1 MQSVPVD
8 QLVGKDAGSYHI
20 DRLLGQGPV
29 SSFCEAH
36 HASGRRVILT
46 LFTLP
51 EVFSS
56 QAHTRFRVRFQQEG
70 TALVQLQHPA
80 ILPVYDYGVWMGYPY
95 LATPFVAGSSLARVL
110 KAYGQIPS
118 EPILEILKQV
128 ADGLDY
134 ASSNGVVHGALSPA
148 NILAG
153 QERGAVQ
160 VAGFGLTRILS
171 LQGLEPEDAFQ
182 AHLLNIA
189 GTFLMLPAYMAPE
202 IMQGASCNACT
213 DIYALGVLLF
223 ELLSGKPPFSGETP
237 FDVAQQYAQQPLPS
251 LSALVPA
258 LPASVDAV
266 VQKALASSPELRF
279 QSASEF
285 VHAFEQALNNQ
296 SVNIQ
301 PLGNIAQNATE
312 KTDITG
318 PLTIDWQALKG
329 ATGGEQ
335 ADGAKARVALQAT
348 LSGIDPFAGVEQT
361 TPDEARARMAQQ
373 ATLPGLDPF
382 AWWTNVAPN
391 QTVTHPQVNKL
402 TPAAQKAGGQKQTR
416 RSVVALLTVGSVVVA
431 GLSGGG
437 FALAHYLQ
445 QKQAA
450 AQVASAPTPA
460 PSPTPMPTPTTPPP
474 TPTPQPAAKPK
485 ATSKSATPTPTPTAP
500 PAPTPT
506 PKPGHTGTVIA
517 STSMAPNSAVNFSGG
532 NDILI
537 HLPSGSFVA
546 YNRACTHQQV
556 PVDYDAGSQQL
567 VCPAHGAIFSASS
580 GSAIHGPAHRP
591 LSAVAINVNGDGTI
605 TV

>member
-51 EVFSS
+51 ETFSS
-56 QAHTRFRVRFQQEG
+56 QAHARFLARFQQEG
-70 TALVQLQHPA
+70 AALVRLKHA
-80 ILPVYDYGVWMGYPY
+80 VILPVYDYGECMGYPY
-95 LATPFVAGSSLARVL
+95 LATPFVPGSSLARVL
-110 KAYGQIPS
+110 QAYGQVPP
-118 EPILEILKQV
+118 EPVLEVLKQV

-153 QERGAVQ
+153 QERGEVQ
-160 VAGFGLTRILS
+160 VAGFGLTHILM
-171 LQGLEPEDAFQ
+171 LQGLESQDDAQ

-189 GTFLMLPAYMAPE
+189 GTYLSLPAYTSPE
-202 IMQGASCNACT
+202 ILLGASCSAST
-213 DIYALGVLLF
+213 DIYALGILLF

-237 FDVAQQYAQQPLPS
+237 FEVMQQYTQLPVPS
-251 LSALVPA
+251 LSALVPT
-258 LPASVDAV
+258 LPASVDAI
-266 VQKALASSPELRF
+266 VQKALAPSPELRF

-285 VHAFEQALNNQ
+285 VRAFEQALYNRP
-296 SVNIQ
+296 VDMQ
-301 PLGNIAQNATE
+301 PLANIAPNATE

-318 PLTIDWQALKG
+318 PLTIDWQAMKG
-329 ATGGEQ
+329 ATAGKQ
-335 ADGAKARVALQAT
+335 ADEAKARVALQAT
-348 LSGIDPFAGVEQT
+348 LSGLEPFAGIEQA
-361 TPDEARARMAQQ
+361 TPDEARARVAQQ

-382 AWWTNVAPN
+382 AWWTDVAPT
-391 QTVTHPQVNKL
+391 QTVSHPQANNL
-402 TPAAQKAGGQKQTR
+402 TPAAAQKAGGKKQTR
-416 RSVVALLTVGSVVVA
+416 RSVVALLTVGSAVVA
-431 GLSGGG
+431 GLGGGG
-437 FALAHYLQ
+437 FALAHYMQ
-445 QKQAA
+445 QQAA

-460 PSPTPMPTPTTPPP
+460 PSPTPMPTATTPPQP
-474 TPTPQPAAKPK
+474 TPTAQPAAKPK
-485 ATSKSATPTPTPTAP
+485 ATSKSATPTPTAP

-506 PKPGHTGTVIA
+506 PTPGHTGTVIA
-517 STSMAPNSAVNFSGG
+517 STNMAPNSAVNFSGG

-537 HLPSGSFVA
+537 HLPGGSFAA

-556 PVDYDAGSQQL
+556 AVDYDAGSQQL
-567 VCPAHGAIFSASS
+567 VCPAHGARFTASS
-580 GSAIHGPAHRP
+580 GSVVKGPAHRP
-591 LSAVAINVNGDGTI
+591 LPAVAIHVNGDGTI